1 LENEKDIFDLLRE
14 ESEKLTE
21 TPPTEVWQRLE
32 KRLKTTPKR
41 KRKRHPMEL
50 QLIGVIIAVL
60 LLSVIGVVS
69 WYITFQHQEILRG
82 QQTFAGLRFLKGNW
96 SLSDKKTLNTIE
108 WEMKDSFILTGEKSV
123 YFDKIRLSKMP
134 IQIKNVGKDNVL
146 IFNNTT
152 HYLKEVKNDAYFF
165 ESKTK
170 ETVHLRK
177 ASNDRFT
184 ISFGEGI
191 VFVYKKERY

>member
-1 LENEKDIFDLLRE
+1 MENEKDIFDLLRE

-21 TPPTEVWQRLE
+21 TPPTEAWQRLE

-41 KRKRHPMEL
+41 KRKRRPMEL

-82 QQTFAGLRFLKGNW
+82 QRTFAGLRFLKGNW
-96 SLSDKKTLNTIE
+96 TLSDKKTLNTIE
-108 WEMKDSFILTGEKSV
+108 WEMKDSFNLTGEKSV
-123 YFDKIRLSKMP
+123 FFDKIRLSKMP
-134 IQIKNVGKDNVL
+134 IQIKNLGKDNVL

-191 VFVYKKERY
+191 VFVYKKNP